1 MLRIGEFSRITGLT
15 IKALHYYQKEGL
27 LVPEFTD
34 SENGYRY
41 YSSKQIDSGL
51 TIALLRD
58 LEIPVGLIRSILA
71 ESNVPIE
78 QRIKSALKQ
87 YHATLLKRIE
97 SDREKERRIVSL
109 LTENLPPSGSRSE
122 NDVDDF
128 EELQLPDMHVLS
140 LRFNGAYSEVG
151 LYFKRLFRTA
161 GMVAS
166 GPPFCLYHEM
176 DYSERA
182 DIEACLP
189 VRTPVQRNGLSSH
202 IISGGKTI
210 SILHRGPYSTIG
222 QTYARLFEHVKG
234 RPPLR
239 EIYEKGPGI
248 FFRGNPDN
256 YRTRIHLPVD

>member
-41 YSSKQIDSGL
+41 YSPKQIDSGL

-58 LEIPVGLIRSILA
+58 LDLPVGLIRSILA
-71 ESNVPIE
+71 ESNVPVE

-97 SDREKERRIVSL
+97 NDRERERRIVSL
-109 LTENLPPSGSRSE
+109 LTETLPASGSRSATAME
-122 NDVDDF
+122 DI
-128 EELQLPDMHVLS
+128 EEVLLPDIHVLS

-151 LYFKRLFRTA
+151 LYFKRLYRTA
-161 GMVAS
+161 GMAAS

-176 DYSERA
+176 HYSERA

-189 VRTPVQRNGLSSH
+189 VRSPLRRNGLSSH
-202 IISGGKTI
+202 IISGVKTI
-210 SILHRGPYSTIG
+210 STVHRGPYNTIG
-222 QTYARLFEHVKG
+222 QTYARLFEHANG

-239 EIYEKGPGI
+239 EVYEKGPGI